1 MTDTASLAGPESPPE
16 SDSEASDHG
25 AAEAPEKQQDTV
37 AARKPSVER
46 EDWMT
51 KAMPK
56 AAPGAAQE
64 GAEQLK
70 EEPAKK
76 VMLLANEYFAHCMR

>member
-1 MTDTASLAGPESPPE
+1 M
-16 SDSEASDHG
+16 
-25 AAEAPEKQQDTV
+25 
-37 AARKPSVER
+37 ER

-56 AAPGAAQE
+56 ATPGAAQE
-64 GAEQLK
+64 SAEQQK

-76 VMLLANEYFAHCMR
+76 VILLAHADFRYCDGRVVSAHAKKKEKEKQQYI